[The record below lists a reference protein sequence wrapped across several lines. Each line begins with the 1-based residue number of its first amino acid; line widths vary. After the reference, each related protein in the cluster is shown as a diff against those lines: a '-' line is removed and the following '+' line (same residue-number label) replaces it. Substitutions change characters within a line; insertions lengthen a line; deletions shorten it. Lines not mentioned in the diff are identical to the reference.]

1 MANPKTT
8 PITSSEIPSGVAGT
22 SNNFADTFIDT
33 LDTKKIQS
41 LEEQVKKL
49 KEDTSKKVYAVKMS
63 AGLLEDLISFVE
75 ENAEWAQTESLGVI
89 EVHKTLDKIRHEEI
103 KDNTIL
109 SEIKPWELFNSNT
122 KIKIM
127 IGNNHN
133 AMIDV
138 TNKKIIFRNRN
149 FTSLANIIELIKQ
162 IENMNPKRKYE
173 PYNFVDWYN
182 EKTKIWTSISNT
194 FTKDFLEKNG
204 KQN

>member
-1 MANPKTT
+1 MSFFDEIKKLFIELFNSFKNEIIQEIILIKYLPNDREKELEEEHNILKQEILLLKKQIETLMFT
-8 PITSSEIPSGVAGT
+8 CEITS
-22 SNNFADTFIDT
+22 NFI
-33 LDTKKIQS
+33 
-41 LEEQVKKL
+41 
-49 KEDTSKKVYAVKMS
+49 
-63 AGLLEDLISFVE
+63 
-75 ENAEWAQTESLGVI
+75 
-89 EVHKTLDKIRHEEI
+89 EI